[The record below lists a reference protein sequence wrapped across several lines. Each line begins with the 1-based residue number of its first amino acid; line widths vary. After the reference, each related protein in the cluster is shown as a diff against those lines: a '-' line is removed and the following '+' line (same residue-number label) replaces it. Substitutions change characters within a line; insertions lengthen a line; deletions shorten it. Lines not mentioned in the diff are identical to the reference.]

1 MKLKMTKEEFFNMVY
16 TVLGD
21 VTPLKVDC
29 GQLCDGACC
38 AVTDEITGMYL
49 FPGEEAMYKDLPEW
63 AQIYDTDFSYNG
75 KYIDLFTCDGTCERE
90 RRPLSCRIFPLVP
103 YVKKGGKMEIRM
115 DVRGR
120 GMCPLATA
128 MNVEDL
134 DPEFVKN
141 VTLAMKL
148 CMANSEVREFL
159 YALTESLDEA
169 EGIL

>member
-1 MKLKMTKEEFFNMVY
+1 MKLKMSKEEFYNMIY
-16 TVLGD
+16 AVLGD
-21 VTPLKVDC
+21 VTPLCVDC

-38 AVTDEITGMYL
+38 AVTEEITGMYL
-49 FPGEEAMYKDLPEW
+49 FPGEEVMYKNMPEW

-75 KYIDLFTCDGTCERE
+75 KYADLFTCTGKCDRNL
-90 RRPLSCRIFPLVP
+90 RPLSCRIFPLVP
-103 YVKKGGKMEIRM
+103 YVKRGEKMDIRM

-128 MNVEDL
+128 MRVEDL
-134 DPEFVKN
+134 DPTFVKK

-148 CMANSEVREFL
+148 CMANPETREFL